1 MFLEEAIR
9 AHCDPPAVYFQQ
21 EAGPSQ
27 LPSVTALDI
36 RMFVPRIQENP
47 FCARCDIKRSLR
59 VLEEE
64 PSSEESEYL
73 GIDPDFLGG
82 AAAQEESDV
91 DMESDFSGPL
101 LYKTACV
108 I

>member
-1 MFLEEAIR
+1 M
-9 AHCDPPAVYFQQ
+9 
-21 EAGPSQ
+21 
-27 LPSVTALDI
+27 TALDI
-36 RMFVPRIQENP
+36 RMFAPRIQENP
-47 FCARCDIKRSLR
+47 FCARCDRRSLR

-91 DMESDFSGPL
+91 DMESAFSGRL

-108 I
+108 T